1 MQACWTLFCYIH
13 TQKTYNRKNK
23 QKIFTFFGSATS
35 QRDKLHFPSFGLSAT
50 TTALKNISKMSESHD
65 IQNFPSSISCC
76 QDEIKTKRVFPCT
89 WVEKKSIKE
98 KSLKM
103 NQKHKKKLLENFF
116 DVVDL
121 LIFARINWDFM
132 LNLRFKLNF
141 HLIMQQNAQK

>member
-65 IQNFPSSISCC
+65 IQNFPSSIPCC

-89 WVEKKSIKE
+89 WVEKKVDQGKIIKNE
-98 KSLKM
+98 PKTLK
-103 NQKHKKKLLENFF
+103 KTFREFLWCRRFTYFLLESTE
-116 DVVDL
+116 
-121 LIFARINWDFM
+121 ISCWTWDS
-132 LNLRFKLNF
+132 N
-141 HLIMQQNAQK
+141 